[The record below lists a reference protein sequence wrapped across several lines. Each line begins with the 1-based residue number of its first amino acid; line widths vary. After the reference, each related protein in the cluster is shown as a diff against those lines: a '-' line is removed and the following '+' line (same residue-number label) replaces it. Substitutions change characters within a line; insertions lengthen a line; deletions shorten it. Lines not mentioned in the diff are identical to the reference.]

1 MKQINLLG
9 ITLRDYT
16 LRESMK
22 LASIYLNSGAL
33 NTISYIS
40 TQILVEAG
48 ENAEQKEWIE
58 SMDLTISGELD
69 ILRAATITNR
79 NRFHEVENDEFMKEF
94 LKKIVRSRKTIFLLS
109 DSETSL
115 ANLHKELLEYQE
127 NIQIVGSYILDEL
140 SGGQDSLINEI
151 NDIVPT
157 VIISC
162 MPYPYQEQL
171 MYENKK
177 RINAEVW
184 IALPGNRKS
193 KKRKKFGTGKISLY
207 FDKRIFRK
215 RVSKYQNER
224 PD

>member
-1 MKQINLLG
+1 MKQIKLLG

-22 LASIYLNSGAL
+22 LVNSYLNNGAL

-40 TQILVEAG
+40 TQILVEAA
-48 ENAEQKEWIE
+48 ENPEQQEWIE

-69 ILRAATITNR
+69 ILRAAAITSR

-94 LKKIVRSRKTIFLLS
+94 LKKIVRNRKTIFLLS
-109 DSETSL
+109 DSQG
-115 ANLHKELLEYQE
+115 NLENLQNEIREYQE
-127 NIQIVGSYILDEL
+127 NIRIVGSYILDEL
-140 SGGQDSLINEI
+140 SGRQDSLINEI

-171 MYENKK
+171 MYENKI
-177 RINAEVW
+177 RINSEVW
-184 IALPGNRKS
+184 IALPGNRKG
-193 KKRKKFGTGKISLY
+193 KKKKKFGSGKISLY
-207 FDKRIFRK
+207 FDKRMFGNRIN
-215 RVSKYQNER
+215 KYKDEM

>member
-1 MKQINLLG
+1 MKKINLLG
-9 ITLRDYT
+9 ISLRDYT
-16 LRESMK
+16 LKESMK
-22 LASIYLNSGAL
+22 LASIYLNNGAL

-48 ENAEQKEWIE
+48 ENLEQQEWLE
-58 SMDLTISGELD
+58 SMDLTISGDLD
-69 ILRAATITNR
+69 ILRAAAITSR
-79 NRFHEVENDEFMKEF
+79 SRFHEVENDEFIKEF
-94 LKKIVRSRKTIFLLS
+94 LKKIVRSRKTVFLLS

-115 ANLHKELLEYQE
+115 ANLYKEMLEYQE

-171 MYENKK
+171 MCENKK
-177 RINAEVW
+177 RINAEIW
-184 IALPGNRKS
+184 IALPGNRRS
-193 KKRKKFGTGKISLY
+193 KKRKKFGNGKISLY
-207 FDKRIFRK
+207 LDKRIFRK
-215 RVSKYQNER
+215 RISKYQNEKS
-224 PD
+224 D